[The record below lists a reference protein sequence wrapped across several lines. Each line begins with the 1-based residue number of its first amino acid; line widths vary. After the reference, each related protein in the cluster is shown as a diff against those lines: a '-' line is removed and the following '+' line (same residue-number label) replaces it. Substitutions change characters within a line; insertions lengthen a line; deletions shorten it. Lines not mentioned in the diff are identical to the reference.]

1 MKIAVFGAGGIGA
14 YVGARL
20 ARAGHPVALIARGA
34 HADAMR
40 AGGVHIQAPD
50 GHWSVHPRLVT
61 DDVRQVGSA
70 DVVILATKTYH
81 LATILPQVTVLL
93 GARTQLLTLQ
103 NGVEAFDQVATAY
116 GTAATL
122 AGTMYCELSVADP
135 GVIRSGIEPV
145 RMTFGPIAGL
155 PVSPMAQ
162 AFATACTEA
171 GIQTSLVRSGEQAV
185 WSKAIFV
192 AAMSAVTTL
201 GGVGIGSLLADP
213 PAVALLT
220 AALQEAHAVARASG
234 VHFDDD
240 PVAQALAIA
249 RVMPDTTR
257 SSMSRDLE
265 HGRPL
270 EVEALSGAIVRRGA
284 ALAVPTPV
292 NQALYALLRLRTTQP
307 AKESSA

>member
-1 MKIAVFGAGGIGA
+1 MKVAVFGAGGIGA

-40 AGGVHIQAPD
+40 TAGVHIQAP
-50 GHWSVHPRLVT
+50 GEQWHVHPRLIT
-61 DDVRQVGSA
+61 EDARLVGSA

-81 LATILPQVTVLL
+81 FATVLPL
-93 GARTQLLTLQ
+93 IAPLIGPRTLVLTLQ
-103 NGVEAFDQVATAY
+103 NGVDAFEQVATAY
-116 GTAATL
+116 GEAVTL
-122 AGTMYCELSVADP
+122 AGTIYCELSVAEP

-145 RMTFGPIAGL
+145 RLTFGPIAGL
-155 PVSPMAQ
+155 PVSAMAQ
-162 AFATACTEA
+162 AFATACVDA
-171 GIQTSLVRSGEQAV
+171 GIETTLVQVGEQAV

-201 GGVGIGSLLADP
+201 AEVSIGPLLADSS
-213 PAVALLT
+213 AVALLT
-220 AALQEAHAVARASG
+220 AALQEAYAVAQASG
-234 VHFDDD
+234 VHFTHD

-249 RVMPDTTR
+249 RAMPGTTR

-270 EVEALSGAIVRRGA
+270 EVEALSGSIVRRGA
-284 ALAVPTPV
+284 TLNVPTPV
-292 NQALYALLRLRTTQP
+292 NQALYALLRLRMTQQ

>member
-1 MKIAVFGAGGIGA
+1 MKVAVFGAGGIGA

-40 AGGVHIQAPD
+40 TAGVQIQEP
-50 GHWSVHPRLVT
+50 GGQWHVHPRLVT
-61 DDVRQVGSA
+61 DDVHVVGSA

-81 LATILPQVTVLL
+81 LATVLPQIAALM
-93 GARTQLLTLQ
+93 GPRTLVLTLQ
-103 NGVEAFDQVATAY
+103 NGVDAFEQVARAY
-116 GTAATL
+116 GAAATL
-122 AGTMYCELSVADP
+122 AGTIYCELNVAEP

-145 RMTFGPIAGL
+145 RMTFGPVAGL
-155 PVSPMAQ
+155 PVSASAQ
-162 AFATACTEA
+162 AFASACTDA
-171 GIQTSLVRSGEQAV
+171 GMVTTLVSAGEQAV

-201 GGVGIGSLLADP
+201 AEVSIGPLLADP

-220 AALQEAHAVARASG
+220 AALQEAYMVAQASG
-234 VHFDDD
+234 VHFDVD

-249 RVMPDTTR
+249 RAMPDATR

-270 EVEALSGAIVRRGA
+270 EVEALSGSIVRRGGD
-284 ALAVPTPV
+284 LAVPTPV
-292 NQALYALLRLRTTQP
+292 NQALYALLRLRMHRQ

>member
-1 MKIAVFGAGGIGA
+1 MKVAVFGAGGIGA
-14 YVGARL
+14 YLGARL

-40 AGGVHIQAPD
+40 TAGVHIQAPD
-50 GHWSVHPRLVT
+50 EHWQVHARLVT
-61 DDVRQVGSA
+61 ADAHMVGSA

-81 LATILPQVTVLL
+81 FATVLPQIAPLM
-93 GARTQLLTLQ
+93 GPRTLVLTLQ
-103 NGVEAFDQVATAY
+103 NGVDAFEQVAATY
-116 GTAATL
+116 GAVATL
-122 AGTMYCELSVADP
+122 AGTIYCELSVGEP

-145 RMTFGPIAGL
+145 RMTVGPVAGL
-155 PVSPMAQ
+155 PVSAMAQ
-162 AFATACTEA
+162 AFATACVDA
-171 GIQTSLVRSGEQAV
+171 GIETTLVQSGEAAV

-201 GGVGIGSLLADP
+201 AEVSIGPLLADP

-220 AALQEAHAVARASG
+220 AALQEAYEVAQASG
-234 VHFDDD
+234 VHFDHH
-240 PVAQALAIA
+240 PVEQALAIA
-249 RVMPDTTR
+249 RAMPATTR

-270 EVEALSGAIVRRGA
+270 EVEALSGSIVRRGA

-292 NQALYALLRLRTTQP
+292 NQALYALLRLRMTQQ
-307 AKESSA
+307 AKESFA